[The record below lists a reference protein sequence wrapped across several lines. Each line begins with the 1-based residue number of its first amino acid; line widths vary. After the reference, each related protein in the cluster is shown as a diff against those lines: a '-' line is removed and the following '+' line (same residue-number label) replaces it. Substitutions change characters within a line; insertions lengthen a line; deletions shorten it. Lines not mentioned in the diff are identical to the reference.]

1 MPRMTSS
8 RQGALAQSPSLQG
21 FPRPTSG
28 IKRDL
33 THDSITLHILAMAV
47 PVAVGLLAQIAYQ
60 LVDLYFI
67 ARLGAAT
74 TAGVS
79 AASNT
84 WFIISALAQ
93 VLSTGCVFFIAH
105 AAGRTDQAG
114 ANVAF
119 NQALSLATITGVAF
133 VALMYCFVPMYMRS
147 VTADPEAVVAGIE
160 FLHWVVPGFALML
173 PLAAL
178 STGLRCIGIVK
189 LPIAIYVLSVLLNIV
204 LAPILIAGWGTGIAL
219 GAMGAGLATTLSLA
233 FCSVAL
239 CMAIRRRGY
248 FLNIQPS
255 LMWPRFAQW
264 RRMLAL
270 GWPAGGEFAL
280 MFLSSAMAYH
290 AIRDLGADVQ
300 AGFGIGTRVLQATL
314 LPAIAVAAA
323 AGPIAGQNYGAGN
336 SQRVKRTFQ
345 MVALIATV
353 PMIGATILMQHPS
366 PLLAVFGAGTSVNV
380 AAAAFLQITSWTC
393 IAQGL
398 IYCCSTM
405 FQGLGNTVPAF
416 VGATTRFVSFLI
428 PVIWLPLQPAF
439 QAQHVWYAWTASVL
453 LQAAVCLYLLHRE
466 LQEKLPLRC

>member
-1 MPRMTSS
+1 MTSS

-21 FPRPTSG
+21 FPRPTPG

-105 AAGRTDQAG
+105 AAGRADQAG

-290 AIRDLGADVQ
+290 ARAKSGSRAN
-300 AGFGIGTRVLQATL
+300 ARSR
-314 LPAIAVAAA
+314 PC
-323 AGPIAGQNYGAGN
+323 
-336 SQRVKRTFQ
+336 R
-345 MVALIATV
+345 ALSR
-353 PMIGATILMQHPS
+353 L
-366 PLLAVFGAGTSVNV
+366 TSVGCV
-380 AAAAFLQITSWTC
+380 RS
-393 IAQGL
+393 
-398 IYCCSTM
+398 
-405 FQGLGNTVPAF
+405 
-416 VGATTRFVSFLI
+416 ATDWR
-428 PVIWLPLQPAF
+428 
-439 QAQHVWYAWTASVL
+439 
-453 LQAAVCLYLLHRE
+453 
-466 LQEKLPLRC
+466 